1 MHSFTADGKHLVIF
15 DGFGLSRLTLPK
27 AVKTDKI
34 SGHWLSGN
42 DGLVLVHNESMNAR
56 AMRTVPE
63 LTIVK
68 VDGSYELKYGPAV
81 PLDDKHVLTADGTSV
96 QVVKLINGKPLGKHD
111 LSELAGAAARAP
123 ERIDLGPQLAQ
134 PSYKTIVAAGDDG
147 AFALWSPL
155 TGQLFLGRLP
165 KPSAAPVDVV
175 VVHVGAPQGLL
186 QLRVVAGGVF
196 VAAFHGAQNKA
207 WCAVVDARGGVTA
220 RVVDSVAPVAFADG
234 KLISQPD
241 DGTVLREPLVAS
253 RGGSGD
259 AERFTLKTRAPVAE
273 LMAHGSAI
281 WALAADRESF
291 IDVVSGA
298 VVDRKLPAAEKATRA
313 GLRGFIGPYQQAA
326 RAANLTIFPW
336 LKGKPAGKHEQG
348 YSYDRGDDGLL
359 GILVMSNVFAR
370 CRIVDGGRWRVG
382 SYSSGMS
389 LGPVDV
395 DAVRRALEAADQHGL
410 DLLSGMA
417 LLASPL
423 SSAAEDLE
431 RTTPVFS
438 PDAARL
444 LLAAVIARLAGA
456 KTVANTKVP
465 ASLTP
470 EEVIAQLDPLVDV
483 DGWSDAQTPA
493 AFLVAGLFGKDAVPV
508 LVDWLVAR
516 RSYFAINNTHILV
529 APVEMLMK
537 RDPELTRTFRAAVD
551 RAAAAMGDKGEE
563 AAAGLRHYLRD
574 K

>member
-34 SGHWLSGN
+34 CGHWLSAN
-42 DGLVLVHNESMNAR
+42 DGLVLVHNESVNAR
-56 AMRTVPE
+56 ALRTVPE

-81 PLDDKHVLTADGTSV
+81 PLDDKHVLTGDGVSV
-96 QVVKLINGKPLGKHD
+96 QVVKLKDGKPLGKHD
-111 LSELAGAAARAP
+111 LAEIAGAATRP
-123 ERIDLGPQLAQ
+123 ERIDLGPQLAR

-147 AFALWSPL
+147 AFALWSPMA
-155 TGQLFLGRLP
+155 GQLFLGRLP

-175 VVHVGAPQGLL
+175 VVHAGSPQGLP

-196 VAAFHGAQNKA
+196 VSTFHVAHNKA
-207 WCAVVDARGGVTA
+207 WCAFVDARGAVTA
-220 RVVDSVAPVAFADG
+220 RVVDSVAPVAFAAG
-234 KLISQPD
+234 KLVSQPD
-241 DGTVLREPLVAS
+241 DATVLREPLA
-253 RGGSGD
+253 GGGN
-259 AERFTLKTRAPVAE
+259 AERFALKQRGPVAE

-281 WALAADRESF
+281 WALAGDRESF
-291 IDVVSGA
+291 LDVVSGA

-313 GLRGFIGPYQQAA
+313 GLRGFIGPYQHAA

-336 LKGKPAGKHEQG
+336 LKSKPAGKHEQG

-359 GILVMSNVFAR
+359 GIFVMSNVFAR
-370 CRIVDGGRWRVG
+370 CRVVDDGRWRVG

-395 DAVRRALEAADQHGL
+395 DAVRRALEAVDEDGL
-410 DLLSGMA
+410 DLLVGMS
-417 LLASPL
+417 LLSSPL

-431 RTTPVFS
+431 RTTPLFS

-456 KTVANTKVP
+456 KTVASTKVP
-465 ASLTP
+465 TSLTP
-470 EEVIAQLDPLVDV
+470 EQVIAELDPLVDV
-483 DGWSDAQTPA
+483 EGWTDAQTPA

-516 RSYFAINNTHILV
+516 RNYFAINNTHILV
-529 APVEMLMK
+529 APVEKLMA
-537 RDPELTRTFRAAVD
+537 RYPELTRTFRAAVD
-551 RAAAAMGDKGEE
+551 RTAAAMGDKGEE
-563 AAAGLRHYLRD
+563 AAAGLRHYLKD
-574 K
+574 V